1 MELFYKTRQDES
13 IKTNIPSSQIEKNLL
28 EHDKDQFNSYA
39 SVEMMQYCNH
49 PHDTQTNEALN
60 QAIANVAPKSMCY
73 SGTYSLNSC
82 IGVIIGVHNLGIH
95 DFGNS

>member
-1 MELFYKTRQDES
+1 
-13 IKTNIPSSQIEKNLL
+13 
-28 EHDKDQFNSYA
+28 
-39 SVEMMQYCNH
+39 MQYCNH

-95 DFGNS
+95 DFGNSWFLWFFIHQGGHAHEYCTIDIFCIKNSTEKKQSIDTNDR